1 LDFWGRLN
9 HRWSNQI
16 ESDSVR
22 DIFLG
27 IVDWHVDYEMTTKPK
42 WTFVEDRNKLIH
54 KSMM

>member
-1 LDFWGRLN
+1 VSETF
-9 HRWSNQI
+9 
-16 ESDSVR
+16 
-22 DIFLG
+22 FLG